1 MFASIIKVLNAILE
15 QLTIIATNT
24 APADD
29 TAPADSGDDAQG

>member
-1 MFASIIKVLNAILE
+1 MFASLIKVLNAILE

-29 TAPADSGDDAQG
+29 GDGGDDAQG

>member
-29 TAPADSGDDAQG
+29 GGDGGDDAQG